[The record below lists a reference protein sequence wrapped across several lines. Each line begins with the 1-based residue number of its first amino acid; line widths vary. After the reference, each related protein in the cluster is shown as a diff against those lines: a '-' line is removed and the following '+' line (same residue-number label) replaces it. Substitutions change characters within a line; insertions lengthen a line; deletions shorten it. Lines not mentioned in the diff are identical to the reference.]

1 MSSWMVEYSRPFPRG
16 SRANLNQLAA
26 CEKVSC
32 VMELKIKGNLFGLSF
47 FSAIKIPSIGP
58 KQPIYTIARTM
69 IYELFLSK
77 AY

>member
-1 MSSWMVEYSRPFPRG
+1 
-16 SRANLNQLAA
+16 
-26 CEKVSC
+26 
-32 VMELKIKGNLFGLSF
+32 MELKIKGNLFGLSF